1 MIEVN
6 YTLGIQLLN
15 FLIMLWFLNAF
26 VFKPIL
32 RSVEER
38 ERRIKAMENEGKGA
52 AERCEASLAEYE
64 AKIKQMKHEASEIT
78 ASARK
83 RAQESA
89 MKVMDEAKGV
99 FKERLD
105 RARGEINKDIDSAS
119 ATLKKEVS
127 GVASLIASR
136 IMGRS
141 V

>member
-6 YTLGIQLLN
+6 YTLGVQLLN

-38 ERRIKAMENEGKGA
+38 ERRIKGMENEGKGA
-52 AERCEASLAEYE
+52 AERCETALAEYE

-78 ASARK
+78 AASRK
-83 RAQESA
+83 KAQEA
-89 MKVMDEAKGV
+89 AGKIMDEAKGV
-99 FKERLD
+99 FKERID
-105 RARGEINKDIDSAS
+105 KARADINKDLDAAS